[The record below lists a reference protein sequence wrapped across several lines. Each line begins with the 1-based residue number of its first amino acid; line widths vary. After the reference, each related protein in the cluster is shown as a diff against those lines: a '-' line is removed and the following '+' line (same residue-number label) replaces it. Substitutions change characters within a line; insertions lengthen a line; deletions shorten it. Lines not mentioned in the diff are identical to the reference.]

1 MYQFCREVGLN
12 IYDKWDGGPWPWDF
26 GVYKHL
32 RHPVGSEKG
41 LRIEVRPQYRVVYLV
56 GDPINAV
63 ISLFSRNFAR
73 FACSRLTCDKLS
85 RDSFNESW
93 ELRDYLEHGKD
104 LFQLEEHFDNW
115 VNCQST
121 LPYPILVVKYEQLET
136 VKEQVCE
143 FLMVDSS
150 DRNRFPTIRDRS
162 SNSDNLSNRD
172 QELFESIYGELRERI
187 LRLPDT
193 LLRPAG
199 QKISARDRF

>member
-1 MYQFCREVGLN
+1 
-12 IYDKWDGGPWPWDF
+12 
-26 GVYKHL
+26 
-32 RHPVGSEKG
+32 
-41 LRIEVRPQYRVVYLV
+41 
-56 GDPINAV
+56 
-63 ISLFSRNFAR
+63 
-73 FACSRLTCDKLS
+73 
-85 RDSFNESW
+85 
-93 ELRDYLEHGKD
+93 LEHGKD

-150 DRNRFPTIRDRS
+150 GRNRFPTIRDRS

-172 QELFESIYGELRERI
+172 QELFESIYGKLRERF
-187 LRLPDT
+187 LRLPAT

-199 QKISARDRF
+199 QEISARDRF